1 MNTLAIIIACGKEE
15 QITKGTDTAFLT
27 LGSRPVLAHS
37 LQTFQ
42 KVSCVNGIIV
52 VVAKDRVDSAL
63 QVVNRFGC
71 TKVCGIVMGS
81 SQRVTSIR
89 SVFAKLP
96 ESANTILIHEAS
108 RPFVSEKTISACV
121 RATKRY
127 GCAVAAHCIPDAV
140 KLANG
145 LTVKKTLERH
155 AVWQTQTPQGFKMA
169 LLEKLV
175 DSKNK
180 NIKVIDDESE
190 WIKKPAET
198 HLIESGGDQNMKIRT
213 AEDLLKATAFFHAQN
228 G

>member
-27 LGSRPVLAHS
+27 IGSRPVLALS

-42 KVSCVNGIIV
+42 KASCVNGIIV
-52 VVAKDRVDSAL
+52 VVSKDRVDSAL
-63 QVVNRFGC
+63 QVANRFGC
-71 TKVCGIVMGS
+71 TKVCGIVTGS
-81 SQRVTSIR
+81 SQRLTSLR
-89 SVFAKLP
+89 AVLAKLP

-108 RPFVSEKTISACV
+108 RPFVSEKTIEACV

-127 GCAVAAHCIPDAV
+127 GCAIAAHCIPDAV

-155 AVWQTQTPQGFKMA
+155 AVWQAQTPQGFKTA

-198 HLIESGGDQNMKIRT
+198 HLVESGGDQNMKIRT

-228 G
+228 S

>member
-42 KVSCVNGIIV
+42 KASCINGIIV

-63 QVVNRFGC
+63 QVINRFGC
-71 TKVCGIVMGS
+71 TKVRGIVIGS
-81 SQRVTSIR
+81 MQRLTSIR
-89 SVFAKLP
+89 TVLSKLP
-96 ESANTILIHEAS
+96 ESVSTVLIHEAS
-108 RPFVSEKTISACV
+108 RPFISETVISACV

-127 GCAVAAHCIPDAV
+127 GSAIAAHRIPDAV

-155 AVWQTQTPQGFKMA
+155 AVWQAQTPQGFKMDV
-169 LLEKLV
+169 LKKLV
-175 DSKNK
+175 DIKNK
-180 NIKVIDDESE
+180 NIKIIDDESE
-190 WIKKPAET
+190 WVKKPIQT
-198 HLIESGGDQNMKIRT
+198 HLIESGGEQNMKIRT
-213 AEDLLKATAFFHAQN
+213 AEDLLKATTIFHAQN
-228 G
+228 S

>member
-42 KVSCVNGIIV
+42 KASSVNGIIV

-71 TKVCGIVMGS
+71 TKVCGIVTGS
-81 SQRVTSIR
+81 SQRLTSLR
-89 SVFAKLP
+89 AVLAKLP

-108 RPFVSEKTISACV
+108 RPFVSEKTIAACV

-155 AVWQTQTPQGFKMA
+155 AVWQTQTPQGFKTA

-198 HLIESGGDQNMKIRT
+198 HLVESGGDQNMKIRT

-228 G
+228 S